1 MTLFKRQ
8 IISITTLMCSVLG
21 VSTGVQLY
29 TGYNAVSDQHISRT
43 SEDINR
49 ALDTLP
55 STLSILDN
63 QIITRRQESE
73 LIEILNYLFPAQHYN
88 HSALLFADS
97 TPLIR
102 IDNQRSITNVPQWFQ
117 SLIIIPEHIEKRMV
131 NNNNY
136 DVGIIEVSASP
147 RWAYTKYWQLFS
159 NTLISHLFLMLAG
172 GCLIYIISKKHFA
185 SLQRLTTRAQN
196 IDNLNQAPMPLPEE
210 SDLKTIV
217 RAFNKLTYQLD
228 VNFKNQ
234 ANEAVKLREQAYLD
248 PISGLGNRSFFIH
261 QISSWLDESH
271 KGGLAL
277 IQTTLISD
285 YYEHKGYQAGDKLIK
300 QIAARLNEVIIYNDA
315 TISRLSRDEFAVLIP
330 NLSSEKLT
338 LLGKMILKIFTD
350 IERNSDI
357 DSAITTDIGLVY
369 NEARL
374 TPSQLLT
381 QLDNALTQAKLTPHE
396 SIALIKDPTS
406 HDTLGKQQWK
416 QLLEQAIN
424 EDLFQYKFQPATLEN
439 RSIYHYEV
447 FTGIQKDKDFYSAGQ
462 FLGAIEDLKIGS
474 WFDRHVIVTII
485 NRLNADITIGPF
497 AINVTNSSIADPS
510 FIRWLDKLLANNTQ
524 VASRLF
530 FELQEISCIRNT
542 DATSILC
549 STIKRHRFGVGIDNY
564 GRHFQSLTY
573 LKEINPDY
581 VKIDYAYT
589 YQLNDQTKS
598 AVLSSICRTAHSLDI
613 KAIAT
618 RVETETQL
626 ERLSDL
632 FVSGY
637 QGFITEKYTQLEKV

>member
-1 MTLFKRQ
+1 M
-8 IISITTLMCSVLG
+8 
-21 VSTGVQLY
+21 QLY

-55 STLSILDN
+55 AKLSILDN

-117 SLIIIPEHIEKRMV
+117 SLITIPEHLEKRTV

-172 GCLIYIISKKHFA
+172 SCLIYIISKKHFA

-210 SDLKTIV
+210 SDIKTIV

-338 LLGKMILKIFTD
+338 LLGKMILKIFTG

-447 FTGIQKDKDFYSAGQ
+447 FTGIQKNKDFYSAGQ

-474 WFDRHVIVTII
+474 WFDRHVIVTMI
-485 NRLNADITIGPF
+485 NRLNADRTIGPF

>member
-1 MTLFKRQ
+1 M
-8 IISITTLMCSVLG
+8 
-21 VSTGVQLY
+21 
-29 TGYNAVSDQHISRT
+29 
-43 SEDINR
+43 
-49 ALDTLP
+49 
-55 STLSILDN
+55 
-63 QIITRRQESE
+63 
-73 LIEILNYLFPAQHYN
+73 
-88 HSALLFADS
+88 
-97 TPLIR
+97 
-102 IDNQRSITNVPQWFQ
+102 TNVPQWFQ
-117 SLIIIPEHIEKRMV
+117 SLITIPEHIEKRTV

-136 DVGIIEVSASP
+136 DVGIIEVSASS

-210 SDLKTIV
+210 SDIKTIV

-447 FTGIQKDKDFYSAGQ
+447 FTGIQKNKDFYSAGQ

-485 NRLNADITIGPF
+485 NRLNADRTIGPF

>member
-1 MTLFKRQ
+1 M
-8 IISITTLMCSVLG
+8 
-21 VSTGVQLY
+21 
-29 TGYNAVSDQHISRT
+29 SDQHISRT

-55 STLSILDN
+55 ATLSILDN

-117 SLIIIPEHIEKRMV
+117 SLITIPEHIEKRTV

-136 DVGIIEVSASP
+136 DVGIIEVSASS

-159 NTLISHLFLMLAG
+159 NTLLSHLFLMLAG

-210 SDLKTIV
+210 SDIKAIV

-447 FTGIQKDKDFYSAGQ
+447 FTGIQKNKDFYSAGQ

-485 NRLNADITIGPF
+485 NRLNADRTIGPF